1 MVKTRGSIP
10 VVAKFF
16 FGDDIFSGHVFE
28 LKMFLRLRH
37 GLQHFVWFSFPVRS
51 VLLILKRAQV
61 SPSPKMLAALK
72 VFQG

>member
-28 LKMFLRLRH
+28 IKMNVFTTKT
-37 GLQHFVWFSFPVRS
+37 WFTTFCMVFFPS
-51 VLLILKRAQV
+51 DT
-61 SPSPKMLAALK
+61 
-72 VFQG
+72 F

>member
-28 LKMFLRLRH
+28 IKMFLRLRH
-37 GLQHFVWFSFPVRS
+37 GSQHFVWFFFRPIRS
-51 VLLILKRAQV
+51 INFEESASV
-61 SPSPKMLAALK
+61 SES
-72 VFQG
+72 